1 MPYDDRVPSVQDQ
14 SHSASELEVRTHL
27 FDILAL
33 RCFDAYISTWI
44 LAGLAIHVSE
54 APEESYD
61 ADDQVFVRGNLA
73 IDATG
78 VAMRDQPRS
87 FQIAYDELSIGD
99 IIGKGSS
106 SVVLQASHKPTGSPI
121 ALKVISMFEK
131 SKRDQLM
138 REICTLY
145 NASCP
150 SLISFYGAFY
160 REGCITIVLEYM
172 DGGSLSNALSQ
183 IGPIPESVLANM
195 TYQTVWALAYL
206 KREKRLHRDIKPS
219 NLLINSRGEVKLTDF
234 GVSKELNNSIA
245 MCGTFVG
252 TFKYMAPERVQSMPY
267 GYSADI
273 WSLGLCVLEL
283 AMGKYPYP
291 INAAC
296 IEMVQ
301 TILESDAP
309 KPPEGKFSTE
319 FEEFI
324 AVCLNKDPKQR
335 VPAELL
341 LQSPWFQNNGATS
354 YQQSVANVASWIA
367 SIS

>member
-1 MPYDDRVPSVQDQ
+1 VRCLSSKSFASLLFTSPST
-14 SHSASELEVRTHL
+14 SALTPL
-27 FDILAL
+27 LAL
-33 RCFDAYISTWI
+33 RALSLWDSTP
-44 LAGLAIHVSE
+44 LPGLAIHVSD

-78 VAMRDQPRS
+78 VAMRDQARS
-87 FQIAYDELSIGD
+87 FQIAYHELLIGD

-106 SVVLQASHKPTGSPI
+106 SVVLQATHKPTGTPI
-121 ALKVISMFEK
+121 AMKVISMFEK

-150 SLISFYGAFY
+150 SLITFYGAFY

-183 IGPIPESVLANM
+183 IGPIP
-195 TYQTVWALAYL
+195 LAYL

-219 NLLINSRGEVKLTDF
+219 NLLVNSRGEVKLTDF

-252 TFKYMAPERVQSMPY
+252 TFKYMAPERVQSLPY
-267 GYSADI
+267 SYQADI
-273 WSLGLCVLEL
+273 WSLGLCILEL
-283 AMGKYPYP
+283 ATGRYPYP
-291 INAAC
+291 MDSAC

-309 KPPEGKFSTE
+309 KPPAGHFSPE

-324 AVCLNKDPKQR
+324 GVCLNKDPKQR
-335 VPAELL
+335 LPAEVL
-341 LQSPWFQNNGATS
+341 LQSPWLQRNGATS
-354 YQQSVANVASWIA
+354 YGQSVANVASWIA
-367 SIS
+367 SMQ